1 MGLRH
6 IFPWHTKRIL
16 IMSFFGI
23 KITILF
29 VLLCKYR
36 MKSPDVMMSA
46 LVGGAWDAGKKFTK

>member
-1 MGLRH
+1 
-6 IFPWHTKRIL
+6 
-16 IMSFFGI
+16 MSFFGI